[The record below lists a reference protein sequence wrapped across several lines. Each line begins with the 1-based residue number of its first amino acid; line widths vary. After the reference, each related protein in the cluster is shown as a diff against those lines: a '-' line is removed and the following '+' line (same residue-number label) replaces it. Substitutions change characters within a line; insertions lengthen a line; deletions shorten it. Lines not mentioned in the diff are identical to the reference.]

1 MDGLCRVEGG
11 LWVGWAC
18 ASYWTDLW
26 VEGLL
31 WEDSI
36 EPMPTPSSIMNAL
49 PARRDYRLS
58 AVSQSTRPWVCME
71 RAFAQGLGSS
81 STKTNAP
88 RSRHP

>member
-36 EPMPTPSSIMNAL
+36 EPMYANTIL
-49 PARRDYRLS
+49 DHGR
-58 AVSQSTRPWVCME
+58 
-71 RAFAQGLGSS
+71 SS
-81 STKTNAP
+81 SA
-88 RSRHP
+88 S